1 MNNEEEMFVT
11 VWFGILEISTGRVTA
26 ANAGHEY
33 PIVRKADGGFEL
45 FKEKHGFV
53 IGGMPGVK
61 YTDYELTLEKG
72 GTLFLYTDG
81 VAEATNANNELFG
94 TERMIAALNKEPQAS
109 SEVLLGNMK
118 QAVDDY
124 IDEDSRSENIIS
136 RSELVGELQ
145 RLISRCQS
153 EGYPDWAAAY
163 QNALL
168 WLNNH

>member
-1 MNNEEEMFVT
+1 MLQLNGLHYCRPNTNRNKDENIVLIQRLS
-11 VWFGILEISTGRVTA
+11 FGPAEV
-26 ANAGHEY
+26 HEWG
-33 PIVRKADGGFEL
+33 I
-45 FKEKHGFV
+45 H
-53 IGGMPGVK
+53 
-61 YTDYELTLEKG
+61 
-72 GTLFLYTDG
+72 
-81 VAEATNANNELFG
+81 
-94 TERMIAALNKEPQAS
+94 AS
-109 SEVLLGNMK
+109 GQPYRL
-118 QAVDDY
+118 DDY

>member
-1 MNNEEEMFVT
+1 M
-11 VWFGILEISTGRVTA
+11 ISAFSVGPAEVHQWGL
-26 ANAGHEY
+26 NAYGQPY
-33 PIVRKADGGFEL
+33 RL
-45 FKEKHGFV
+45 
-53 IGGMPGVK
+53 
-61 YTDYELTLEKG
+61 
-72 GTLFLYTDG
+72 
-81 VAEATNANNELFG
+81 
-94 TERMIAALNKEPQAS
+94 
-109 SEVLLGNMK
+109 
-118 QAVDDY
+118 DDY

>member
-1 MNNEEEMFVT
+1 MCKKFHLNGYRYSRPN
-11 VWFGILEISTGRVTA
+11 
-26 ANAGHEY
+26 
-33 PIVRKADGGFEL
+33 
-45 FKEKHGFV
+45 
-53 IGGMPGVK
+53 
-61 YTDYELTLEKG
+61 
-72 GTLFLYTDG
+72 
-81 VAEATNANNELFG
+81 TN
-94 TERMIAALNKEPQAS
+94 RNKEGNIVLISAFSVGPA
-109 SEVLLGNMK
+109 EVHEWGLNACGQPYRL
-118 QAVDDY
+118 DDY